1 MSESEL
7 ETLQLQ
13 FDSLL
18 CQQTPEQLTKLV
30 SYMKISDSV
39 DDKSRLEV
47 VRIARKHIDEV
58 LTDPDATDLDLFLR
72 DLVAYLTN
80 KPSPLEKTEEEEELA
95 RLQNALQE
103 LKLQQETQL
112 KSALEQLE
120 EATRKF
126 RGI

>member
-39 DDKSRLEV
+39 DDKNRLEI
-47 VRIARKHIDEV
+47 VRIVRKHIDEV

-80 KPSPLEKTEEEEELA
+80 KPPPLEKTEEEEELA

-103 LKLQQETQL
+103 LKL
-112 KSALEQLE
+112 
-120 EATRKF
+120 
-126 RGI
+126 